1 MNRPSD
7 GRRAALRNLD
17 GDMQV
22 QVQVSNFFPLE
33 RYYDAADRL
42 LQSFE
47 NAYNEKRLDDAYVL
61 GKRYAR
67 FSLESLPHHDY
78 FRSSKY
84 AVKRRDNDQH
94 VQQVLQ
100 KLEQVASWM
109 DVEEAQREKLR
120 LERRTRLEQER
131 VRQQE
136 AIEKARYQELEQR
149 IAMQQKK
156 TFRSV
161 SESTVK
167 ESALSK
173 LQMLGSSSPQL
184 NGGSSF
190 KPERLS
196 SGVSEMDIGHDES
209 TTNGETAHDRPSSHN
224 QQLTSGRRSR
234 WQQNEQSDG
243 SQLSDTSLPPPL
255 PPPIPPPS
263 YDKVVTKDHLRPPP
277 QQHTVAA
284 PAGGA
289 VVRSKSDLISL
300 PSDELS
306 EVLAPPPP
314 YCQYQKCFCG
324 SAYCV
329 WVPCSNSFIRFSFL

>member
-1 MNRPSD
+1 M
-7 GRRAALRNLD
+7 
-17 GDMQV
+17 

-33 RYYDAADRL
+33 RYYEAADKV

-47 NAYNEKRLDDAYVL
+47 KAYSEQRLDDAYVL

-67 FSLESLPHHDY
+67 YSLESLPQHDY

-94 VQQVLQ
+94 VQRVLQ
-100 KLEQVASWM
+100 KLEQVALWM
-109 DVEEAQREKLR
+109 DAEEAQREKLR
-120 LERRTRLEQER
+120 LERRRRLEQER

-156 TFRSV
+156 SSRSV
-161 SESTVK
+161 SESSVK

-184 NGGSSF
+184 GGSSL
-190 KPERLS
+190 KPQRLS
-196 SGVSEMDIGHDES
+196 SGVSEMNIGNGDKS
-209 TTNGETAHDRPSSHN
+209 SLNGESGHDRPSSQH
-224 QQLTSGRRSR
+224 TTGGRRSR
-234 WQQNEQSDG
+234 WQQNERSDS

-255 PPPIPPPS
+255 PPPIPPPIPPPS
-263 YDKVVTKDHLRPPP
+263 YDQIVSKDHLRPP
-277 QQHTVAA
+277 QKHTVAA

-300 PSDELS
+300 PSDDLS
-306 EVLAPPPP
+306 EVLPPPPP
-314 YCQYQKCFCG
+314 YCEYQSVFVDLPFVCL
-324 SAYCV
+324 
-329 WVPCSNSFIRFSFL
+329 PCPNSFIPFSFL